1 MNGSEPTTGRTGGRR
16 GISLRLRV
24 VLITVAA
31 VTVMVA
37 TGGVLIIQAVH
48 EEYVDAADWVALSRA
63 DEVAERARLGTLPP
77 RLPVVDEGETV
88 VQVVRDGTVVT
99 SSKNLPVTTRLP
111 LPDQPSGDRT
121 VAEVADIAGLGGG
134 PYRTTVV
141 DIRTPDGP
149 ATVLVAV
156 STEDGE
162 DIVES
167 AVRIGSIG
175 LVFLML
181 PMSLLLWVAVGRTLA
196 PVEAIRERAAV
207 ISADHLS
214 ERVPE
219 PPVNDEIGRL
229 ARTINAM
236 LARLDAAADQQRRFL
251 ADAAHELRSP
261 VASLRAQLET
271 ALPPGR
277 GPAALNP
284 DDLLADT
291 LRLQAIVDQLLQLA
305 RIEDGSGRAV
315 RVPVDLDDTVA
326 TVVTARDL
334 EAQGRGVTVD
344 TTEVVPV
351 QVVGDPALLEQVVRN
366 LVDNAVRHAE
376 REVRVSLDAREGMA
390 VLTVDDDGPGIPV
403 EHRTDV
409 FRRFTRLD
417 DARDRDGGGVGLGL
431 AIVADIVAAHGGSVV
446 ALSSPAGGARLQVT
460 LPASAVT
467 TGPAPDAPGSMDRG
481 QDVR

>member
-37 TGGVLIIQAVH
+37 AGGVLIIQAVH
-48 EEYVDAADWVALSRA
+48 AEYVDAADWVALSRA
-63 DEVAERARLGTLPP
+63 DEVADRARLGTLPP

-111 LPDQPSGDRT
+111 LPDRPSGDRT
-121 VAEVADIAGLGGG
+121 MAEVADIAGLGGG
-134 PYRTTVV
+134 PYRTTAL
-141 DIRTPDGP
+141 DTRTPDGP
-149 ATVLVAV
+149 ATVVVAV

-175 LVFLML
+175 LAFLML

-305 RIEDGSGRAV
+305 RIEDGGGRAV

-326 TVVTARDL
+326 TVVTARDP
-334 EAQGRGVTVD
+334 EARRGVVSVD
-344 TTEVVPV
+344 TTDVVPV

-376 REVRVSLDAREGMA
+376 REVRVSLHAHEGMA

-417 DARDRDGGGVGLGL
+417 DARDRDRGGVGLGL
-431 AIVADIVAAHGGSVV
+431 AIVADIVAAHGGSVAV
-446 ALSSPAGGARLQVT
+446 LSSPAGGARLQVT

-467 TGPAPDAPGSMDRG
+467 TEPAPDAPG
-481 QDVR
+481 

>member
-1 MNGSEPTTGRTGGRR
+1 MNGSEPTADRTGGRR

-63 DEVAERARLGTLPP
+63 DEVADRARLGTLAP

-99 SSKNLPVTTRLP
+99 SSKNLPVTIRLP

>member
-63 DEVAERARLGTLPP
+63 DEVADRARLGALPP

-99 SSKNLPVTTRLP
+99 SSKNLPVTIRLP

-134 PYRTTVV
+134 PYRTTAF

-334 EAQGRGVTVD
+334 EAQGRGVNVD

-467 TGPAPDAPGSMDRG
+467 TEPAPDAPGSMDRG

>member
-326 TVVTARDL
+326 TLVTARDL

-344 TTEVVPV
+344 TTDVVPV
-351 QVVGDPALLEQVVRN
+351 QVVGDPALLAQVVRN
-366 LVDNAVRHAE
+366 LVDNAVRYAE

-446 ALSSPAGGARLQVT
+446 VLSSPAGGARLQVT

-467 TGPAPDAPGSMDRG
+467 TEPAPDAPG
-481 QDVR
+481 

>member
-1 MNGSEPTTGRTGGRR
+1 
-16 GISLRLRV
+16 
-24 VLITVAA
+24 
-31 VTVMVA
+31 MVA